1 MISSSLTK
9 SHLQRCFPRPPNKVT
24 MTGPKWT
31 YLSGVHDSTHHNF
44 FCCFPSPQERINK
57 TGWEAR
63 AFLQKSCFNRLRE
76 QTYGCRGKGHL
87 GMGMYTLLY
96 LKQITNKGLLY
107 STWNSAQC
115 YVVTWM
121 GGEFSGGGN
130 GYGYI
135 YMYGWAPLL
144 LIWNYHNIATW
155 LYPNTKLKV

>member
-96 LKQITNKGLLY
+96 LKQITNKGHFIAHGTLLNVMWWPGWEG
-107 STWNSAQC
+107 SLA
-115 YVVTWM
+115 V
-121 GGEFSGGGN
+121 GGMDKDT
-130 GYGYI
+130 YI
-135 YMYGWAPLL
+135 CMAEPLCCSSETITTLL
-144 LIWNYHNIATW
+144 LGYTPTQN
-155 LYPNTKLKV
+155 

>member
-96 LKQITNKGLLY
+96 LKQITNKGLSIAHGTLLNVLWWPGWEG
-107 STWNSAQC
+107 SLA
-115 YVVTWM
+115 V
-121 GGEFSGGGN
+121 GGMDTDT
-130 GYGYI
+130 YI
-135 YMYGWAPLL
+135 CMAEPLCCSSETITTLL
-144 LIWNYHNIATW
+144 LGYTPTQN
-155 LYPNTKLKV
+155 

>member
-96 LKQITNKGLLY
+96 LKQITNKGHSIAHGTLLNVMWWPGWEG
-107 STWNSAQC
+107 SLA
-115 YVVTWM
+115 V
-121 GGEFSGGGN
+121 GGMDTDT
-130 GYGYI
+130 YI
-135 YMYGWAPLL
+135 CMAEPLCCSSETITTLL
-144 LIWNYHNIATW
+144 LGYTPTQN
-155 LYPNTKLKV
+155 